1 MDYFPQ
7 CSVVSIAQ
15 LDGGNR
21 HTRSYYSL
29 HLWRC
34 HRCKYLTGVKG
45 WAIDRTL
52 VVYGFDAVDNAP
64 LLASHRKIDLDIL
77 VGLGGFC

>member
-15 LDGGNR
+15 FDGGNR

-29 HLWRC
+29 HSWRC
-34 HRCKYLTGVKG
+34 HRCKYLMRGRGSGVE
-45 WAIDRTL
+45 RTL
-52 VVYGFDAVDNAP
+52 ALSEFDAVDNAP
-64 LLASHRKIDLDIL
+64 LLANHRKIDFDIL
-77 VGLGGFC
+77 VGLGGH